1 MDKNKHSIYGIQIQ
15 EWLAVKH
22 GIKPLLRTAI
32 HPENFKNVEMIC
44 KEKGLFSLMKSFN
57 QLYGANLG
65 SPINII
71 YISKSEEVLR
81 KAYMSEKSEDR
92 RLLGELL
99 GYPSCCVEF
108 FLEFLEKGK
117 FPFSVETHLKTEGKP
132 SFFVNSIFKMESR
145 LGSKELEIFQ
155 SNPDFADRISHLF
168 LISHIPCSYNC
179 KGSIKIGKKILR
191 LLEREYPELAKEIVS
206 ILKKPLLF
214 FNDFNWIVF
223 DGKVDGTTV
232 NYNSVLPPLSLMQE
246 SLVKKFSE
254 GNKVEVGN
262 EFIEIFKEDKMVHRI
277 KKKHEYDGIVLDF

>member
-32 HPENFKNVEMIC
+32 QPENFKNVEMIC

-81 KAYMSEKSEDR
+81 KAYLSEKSMDR
-92 RLLGELL
+92 KLLGKLL

-108 FLEFLEKGK
+108 FSETLRNTKLY
-117 FPFSVETHLKTEGKP
+117 FPVKTYIKTGDKP
-132 SFFVNSIFKMESR
+132 SFLTNNIFKMESR
-145 LGSKELEIFQ
+145 LDSKKLEIFQ
-155 SNPDFADRISHLF
+155 SNPDFADRVSHLF

-223 DGKVDGTTV
+223 DGKVDGTAV
-232 NYNSVLPPLSLMQE
+232 NYTSVLPPLSLMQE